1 MTTAAPGDPAY
12 LRASYALDRP
22 FLVDV
27 LGSLVRAQ
35 SVNPGVSEAAMATK
49 VAEWLDSTAA
59 EVTLVESLP
68 GRPSV
73 AALLGT
79 GKSPRL
85 ILNGHTD
92 TVPIDDPDL
101 WTTEP
106 FGAEVKDGFLYG
118 RGACDMKGGLAV
130 QIAVAHYLN
139 PFRDAMRGTLVLH
152 FAMGEERGEPGTKS
166 LLRAGFGGDYGII
179 TEPTGLQVA
188 TATRG
193 AAYYRVRL
201 KGRSIHASRAHLG
214 VNPILWLP
222 AVISALEEYRTEVE
236 RRYHPLLP
244 GGTCT
249 PTILRAGVK
258 ENAVPDSCDLM
269 LDRRLLPGETA
280 DGELEAIRGRL
291 ARIKEQDPAFDF
303 ELTTEIAVSSAEID
317 PTSPF
322 VERVLE
328 ATELIGARSK
338 ICGAP
343 FGSDVR
349 DLVGEGIEALTF
361 GAGNVAECHCADERI
376 SLVQLRDAALVTA
389 KVAVDMLL

>member
-1 MTTAAPGDPAY
+1 
-12 LRASYALDRP
+12 
-22 FLVDV
+22 
-27 LGSLVRAQ
+27 
-35 SVNPGVSEAAMATK
+35 VNPGISEAAVASK

-59 EVTLVESLP
+59 EVAFVESLP

-73 AALLGT
+73 AALLGS

-92 TVPIDDPDL
+92 TVPIDDRDL

-106 FGAEVKDGFLYG
+106 FGAEVRDGFLYG

-130 QIAVAHYLN
+130 QIAVARYLS
-139 PFRDAMRGTLVLH
+139 PFLDAMRGTLVLH

-166 LLRAGFGGDYGII
+166 LLRAGFGGDYGIV

-193 AAYYRVRL
+193 AAYYRVRI

-222 AVISALEEYRTEVE
+222 AVIGALEEYRTEVE
-236 RRYHPLLP
+236 RQYHPLLP

-269 LDRRLLPGETA
+269 LDRRLLPGETPE
-280 DGELEAIRGRL
+280 GELEAIRRRL
-291 ARIKEQDPAFDF
+291 DRIKEDDPAFDF
-303 ELTTEIAVSSAEID
+303 EVTTEIAVNSAEIE

-322 VERVLE
+322 VERVLG
-328 ATELIGARSK
+328 ATELIGARSE

-349 DLVGEGIEALTF
+349 DLVEEGIEALTF

-376 SLVQLRDAALVTA
+376 SLVELREAALVTA
-389 KVAVDMLL
+389 KVAADLLL